1 MAEYLGSLKVGLPA
15 LALSA
20 ALTVPVNG
28 VLVRFRAN
36 YTPQRVQL
44 DEEGASSG
52 NEYWKCTYF
61 TMAKRVYDI
70 EGVAGFWKG
79 FWPSFLTLATI
90 FGGVQGLIAVAP
102 HLGGRI
108 HWSPAFGVLGS
119 IGALMVALIVG
130 VPIKVIFCRAV
141 VTPHK
146 LYPLAFL
153 SPIAYY
159 IFALSISILLTPL
172 DVVAIRLAVQG
183 SHATFS
189 DDTPEDVG
197 ETVVR
202 LRDEQVKNS
211 YGGLV
216 DCLKKIR
223 DEEGLAVLYRGW
235 WMVSLSALYILF

>member
-1 MAEYLGSLKVGLPA
+1 MN
-15 LALSA
+15 LS
-20 ALTVPVNG
+20 
-28 VLVRFRAN
+28 
-36 YTPQRVQL
+36 
-44 DEEGASSG
+44 
-52 NEYWKCTYF
+52 
-61 TMAKRVYDI
+61 
-70 EGVAGFWKG
+70 
-79 FWPSFLTLATI
+79 
-90 FGGVQGLIAVAP
+90 
-102 HLGGRI
+102 
-108 HWSPAFGVLGS
+108 
-119 IGALMVALIVG
+119 
-130 VPIKVIFCRAV
+130 AV

-146 LYPLAFL
+146 LCMRHPWRSFRTLSAAGLFPRGMLAATGFLYIVAFLMQRPLIWFLTALDPHVLDPLAFL

-235 WMVSLSALYILF
+235 WMVFLSALYILF